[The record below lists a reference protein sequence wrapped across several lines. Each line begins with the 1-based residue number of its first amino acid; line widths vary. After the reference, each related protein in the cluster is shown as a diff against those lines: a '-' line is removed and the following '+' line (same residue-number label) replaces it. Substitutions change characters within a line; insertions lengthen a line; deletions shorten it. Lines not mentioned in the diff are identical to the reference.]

1 MVFPQAFIPFRF
13 VDIIVITV
21 HGMIWLHD
29 RADVTTRYIRK
40 NIYVW
45 KLNQRVPELYFW
57 AQLVERTKF
66 DIYAFIYV
74 LRFTLQDKVTL
85 RLLNL
90 DCLHNRYSRMVY
102 DVGGHKATRV
112 VLQCIN
118 GVSLNSIYRVVTS
131 ARSCN
136 QIILYIYN
144 VYIRRS
150 GFLKLEDYKMRS
162 KQFRLNWTN
171 SFAWPTFQKRP
182 WTVMTIMSTNRK
194 GINAWGNTIA

>member
-1 MVFPQAFIPFRF
+1 
-13 VDIIVITV
+13 
-21 HGMIWLHD
+21 MIWLHD

-57 AQLVERTKF
+57 AQLVERTTF
-66 DIYAFIYV
+66 DIF
-74 LRFTLQDKVTL
+74 LR
-85 RLLNL
+85 
-90 DCLHNRYSRMVY
+90 
-102 DVGGHKATRV
+102 
-112 VLQCIN
+112 
-118 GVSLNSIYRVVTS
+118 IYRVVTS

-171 SFAWPTFQKRP
+171 SMQWHFDY
-182 WTVMTIMSTNRK
+182 WTSIVCITD
-194 GINAWGNTIA
+194 IAEWSMMLVDIRLREWCCSVSMGWA